1 MAVILDT
8 STLTPGERTDALSE
22 AMASAS
28 VPAATTPQHD
38 GQFYAR
44 LEAWPLGPGGALFR
58 RRSTGVRILRT
69 ARQIRDNSADRIA
82 LTLIS
87 PGAWRFSQTRAEH
100 APARNGGTLILVD
113 HTAPY
118 EFNRYDSGTTVAVNL
133 DLHALDLPHDT
144 VRAAVQRMTPRH
156 PLHHAVSQ
164 QLRVLVRCAEHD
176 EASLHLMHRATR
188 QLARALIADVA
199 GDTSRARTAY
209 HDSLFA
215 RSQLY
220 LALHA
225 TDPGL
230 TPERIAL
237 AQHISIRQLYKTWQ
251 GTGSTIGQA
260 IIRQRLIVS
269 RQLLRDPAAATAT
282 IAEIS
287 RRSGFADPTHF
298 THRFTEAFGE
308 TPREW
313 RAQVLRGGSSSSS
326 RPDDH
331 PAGANPSR

>member
-8 STLTPGERTDALSE
+8 STLASAERPEALSE

-28 VPAATTPQHD
+28 VPAAIAPQRGAHLH
-38 GQFYAR
+38 AR
-44 LEAWPLGPGGALFR
+44 LESWPLGPGGALFR

-82 LTLIS
+82 LTLLS
-87 PGAWRFSQTRAEH
+87 PGAWRFSQSRAEH
-100 APARNGGTLILVD
+100 ASPACGGTLILVD

-118 EFNRYDSGTTVAVNL
+118 EFNRYDSGTTIAVNL
-133 DLHALDLPHDT
+133 DLDVLDLPQDT
-144 VRAAVQRMTPRH
+144 VRAAVRRMGPRH
-156 PLHHAVSQ
+156 PMHGVVSE
-164 QLRVLVRCAEHD
+164 QLRVLAQCAEHD
-176 EASLHLMHRATR
+176 EASLHLLHLATR

-199 GDTSRARTAY
+199 GDTARARAA
-209 HDSLFA
+209 HDDSVFA

-237 AQHISIRQLYKTWQ
+237 AHHISLRQLYKTWQ

-260 IIRQRLIVS
+260 IVRRRLTLA
-269 RQLLRDPAAATAT
+269 RQLLRDPSAATAT

-287 RRSGFADPTHF
+287 RRSGFTDPTHF
-298 THRFTEAFGE
+298 THRFSEAFGT
-308 TPREW
+308 TPRRW
-313 RAQVLRGGSSSSS
+313 RAQAGPEVLGTADRLMVSDGVIR
-326 RPDDH
+326 RP
-331 PAGANPSR
+331 

>member
-28 VPAATTPQHD
+28 VPAATTPQQD
-38 GQFYAR
+38 GQVYAR

-69 ARQIRDNSADRIA
+69 ARQIRENSADRIA

-100 APARNGGTLILVD
+100 AAASNGGSLILVD

-118 EFNRYDSGTTVAVNL
+118 EFNRYDNGTTIAVNL
-133 DLHALDLPHDT
+133 DLHALDLPQDT

-156 PLHHAVSQ
+156 PLHDVVSQ
-164 QLRVLVRCAEHD
+164 QLRVLVQCAEHD
-176 EASLHLMHRATR
+176 ETSLHLMHLATR

-199 GDTSRARTAY
+199 ADTSRARIAY

-225 TDPGL
+225 TDPSL

-237 AQHISIRQLYKTWQ
+237 AQHISLRLLHKTWQ
-251 GTGSTIGQA
+251 GTGSTISQA
-260 IIRQRLIVS
+260 IIRHRLIVS
-269 RQLLRDPAAATAT
+269 RQLLRDPGAASAT

-287 RRSGFADPTHF
+287 RRSGFVDPTHF
-298 THRFTEAFGE
+298 THRFTETFGE
-308 TPREW
+308 TPRTW
-313 RAQVLRGGSSSSS
+313 RTQVQRDDSSET
-326 RPDDH
+326 R
-331 PAGANPSR
+331 